1 MNDMVMKNF
10 TRNILALVAMVMCS
24 LHCFAVE
31 PAEHDTVYFY
41 DTWEQ
46 MFDLQPVAMVVDPY
60 IEAFTPY
67 EVYIITGDEN
77 INEMLLD
84 DHLAISLGDSTMLI
98 SSKYLKNNFKGSVR
112 DLRGFI
118 PVFFN
123 EKVAYITYNA
133 NMGVKE
139 ILFGNNWSF
148 EDGEAVYKSENYYI
162 DFLNRRVER
171 VTSTYLSS
179 LLEDYHDLQMRYEG
193 MKDYKKKYIIDDYF
207 LKFIDRASE
216 DFMRPYILDL
226 Q

>member
-1 MNDMVMKNF
+1 MKNCIKY
-10 TRNILALVAMVMCS
+10 ILILFALLMCT
-24 LHCFAVE
+24 LHCSAVE

-41 DTWEQ
+41 DSWEQ

-77 INEMLLD
+77 INEILLD

-123 EKVAYITYNA
+123 EKVAFITYNA

-148 EDGEAVYKSENYYI
+148 EDGEAVYKSEKYYI

-171 VTSTYLSS
+171 VTPSYLSS
-179 LLEDYHDLQMRYEG
+179 LLQDYHDLQMRYEG
-193 MKDYKKKYIIDDYF
+193 MKDYKKQYIIEDYF
-207 LKFIDRASE
+207 FKFIDRATE
-216 DFMRPYILDL
+216 DIMRPYILDL
-226 Q
+226 L

>member
-1 MNDMVMKNF
+1 
-10 TRNILALVAMVMCS
+10 MVMCS

-60 IEAFTPY
+60 IETFTPY
-67 EVYIITGDEN
+67 EVYIITGDES

-123 EKVAYITYNA
+123 EKVAFITYNA

-148 EDGEAVYKSENYYI
+148 EDGEAVFKSEKYYI

-171 VTSTYLSS
+171 VTPSYLSS
-179 LLEDYHDLQMRYEG
+179 LLQDYHDLQMRYEG
-193 MKDYKKKYIIDDYF
+193 MKDYKKQYIIEDYF
-207 LKFIDRASE
+207 FKFIDRATE
-216 DFMRPYILDL
+216 DIMRPYILDL
-226 Q
+226 L

>member
-10 TRNILALVAMVMCS
+10 TRNILALVTMVMCS

-60 IEAFTPY
+60 IETFTPY
-67 EVYIITGDEN
+67 EVYIITGDES

-123 EKVAYITYNA
+123 EKVAFITYNA

-148 EDGEAVYKSENYYI
+148 EDGEAVFKSENYYI

-171 VTSTYLSS
+171 VTPSYLSS
-179 LLEDYHDLQMRYEG
+179 LLQDYHDLQMRYEG
-193 MKDYKKKYIIDDYF
+193 MKDYKKQYIIEDYF
-207 LKFIDRASE
+207 FKFIDRATE

-226 Q
+226 L